1 MATRSKLSAQGRSR
15 RQALQRAHAALVA
28 EAYEATHCPH
38 LAGGAHPKLSALMQ
52 AALTALLLAPDVKRV
67 TYKGKTYRLEA
78 TSLARVLVTDPSTG
92 RVLLSFP
99 VRRTDD
105 IT

>member
-1 MATRSKLSAQGRSR
+1 MAIRSKLSAQGKPR
-15 RQALQRAHAALVA
+15 RQALQRAHAALVD
-28 EAYEATHCPH
+28 EAYLATHCPH
-38 LAGGAHPKLSALMQ
+38 LAGGSYPK
-52 AALTALLLAPDVKRV
+52 LTALMRAAMATLLSAPDVKRV

-78 TSLARVLVTDPSTG
+78 TSLARVLVTDPATG

-99 VRRTDD
+99 MRRTDD